1 MTKQTK
7 TVELTDAQMA
17 IVEKVEK
24 ALTLLGVQYAI
35 RLPNDVMLGNLNAVK
50 NKRASYEFPRG
61 EVHEYVGKHLKDLK
75 LGESMFVPADKYG
88 IPRIQSACC
97 RWMSRTHGK
106 NLYTS
111 ERVEGGVRVDFNA
124 GL

>member
-7 TVELTDAQMA
+7 IVELTEAQMA

-50 NKRASYEFPRG
+50 NKRSTYEFPRG
-61 EVHEYVGKHLKDLK
+61 EVHAYVGQYLKDLK

>member
-7 TVELTDAQMA
+7 IVELTEGQMQ
-17 IVEKVEK
+17 IVGKVEK
-24 ALTLLGVQYAI
+24 ALAALGLAYAVQ
-35 RLPNDVMLGNLNAVK
+35 LPNGVILGTLEVK
-50 NKRASYEFPRG
+50 KPKRKAYVFPRG
-61 EVHEYVGKHLKDLK
+61 ELHDYVGTFLKDLK

-97 RWMSRTHGK
+97 RWMSLAHGK
-106 NLYTS
+106 SLYVT